1 VPPDPPAAPEA
12 LKAIEDADWV
22 VLGPGSWFTSVI
34 PHLLVPALSQALVRT
49 DARVIVVLNLAA
61 EAGETPGFGPA
72 DLLRVLAEHAPD
84 LRVHTVLADQNLI
97 PVELADLEE
106 MVAAYGARLVVD
118 DVAEAPGTPRHDPVK
133 LAAAYSK
140 IIGGG

>member
-1 VPPDPPAAPEA
+1 
-12 LKAIEDADWV
+12 
-22 VLGPGSWFTSVI
+22 
-34 PHLLVPALSQALVRT
+34 
-49 DARVIVVLNLAA
+49 
-61 EAGETPGFGPA
+61 
-72 DLLRVLAEHAPD
+72 VLAEHAPD